1 MRHSCLNILLLTYRE
16 VLSLIIHNTKKK
28 GSQKLFKIKVITNE
42 TVVFDGSDGG
52 GGPICI
58 FIIWDINKVAGC
70 LNNCYT
76 L

>member
-52 GGPICI
+52 GGLLVGVLKTY
-58 FIIWDINKVAGC
+58 INYFPLAAN
-70 LNNCYT
+70 L
-76 L
+76 